1 MAGSSATLPIQE
13 TDVTV
18 LKETLRSQ
26 QQLLQKLY
34 SELEFER
41 ESSATATNESLSMIL
56 RLQSEKAAV
65 KMEASQ
71 YKRLAEEK
79 ICHAEES
86 LAILEELIYQK
97 EMEISSLE
105 FQVQA
110 YRYKL
115 LSLGCDDLNDFEKQ
129 FTSNRFTERNDAF
142 YGEKGI
148 KSTVRRLSSL
158 PASLPIDFYSRK
170 STNDGENNLA
180 PVQESTYAGNSDTV
194 VRDQGLGSRRSSVN
208 SGAGEFISYLEQI
221 RLLDEK
227 VKQIADCKEV
237 DLKKNKKI
245 SNRKVE
251 SLSLNSSSLNECHK
265 IKSHEDSTE
274 LRISSS
280 ALSSSV
286 HDIFEVPVIHE
297 IPETSAKSKICFDG
311 EKCNGKSV
319 LGSED
324 RLRKPDLILE
334 DNFGLPARDEV
345 DWIKMNNLLS
355 AKPEGNYVKVT
366 ICQLNMELN
375 A

>member
-1 MAGSSATLPIQE
+1 MAGNSATLPIKE
-13 TDVTV
+13 MDVTV

-41 ESSATATNESLSMIL
+41 ESSATAANESLSMIL

-79 ICHAEES
+79 IGLAEES
-86 LAILEELIYQK
+86 LAILGELIYQK

-115 LSLGCDDLNDFEKQ
+115 LSLGCNDLNDFEKQ
-129 FTSNRFTERNDAF
+129 FTLNRFTERNNAF
-142 YGEKGI
+142 NGEKGI

-158 PASLPIDFYSRK
+158 PASLPIDFYSKK
-170 STNDGENNLA
+170 STSDGENNLA

-194 VRDQGLGSRRSSVN
+194 VRDEGLGSRRSSVN

-227 VKQIADCKEV
+227 VKQIADSKEV
-237 DLKKNKKI
+237 DLKKI
-245 SNRKVE
+245 SNGKVE
-251 SLSLNSSSLNECHK
+251 SVSLISSSLNECHK
-265 IKSHEDSTE
+265 IKSHLDSTD

-311 EKCNGKSV
+311 EKCNAKSD
-319 LGSED
+319 LGSDD
-324 RLRKPDLILE
+324 RHRKPDLILE
-334 DNFGLPARDEV
+334 DNLGLPAKDE
-345 DWIKMNNLLS
+345 
-355 AKPEGNYVKVT
+355 
-366 ICQLNMELN
+366 
-375 A
+375 